1 MGTVEYNM
9 GTLCYIV
16 LLFSSVI
23 SVQILAEDSSWT
35 GYKTRYGKHYKSLEE
50 EQYRKSVWLDELQ
63 FIAEHNSEAEVGH
76 HIYTLGENEFSDQT
90 LEEFLVTMTGYN
102 DTTDAAIETEEVVF
116 PESLNF
122 PSEWDC
128 RDHGLV
134 TTVRSQGSC
143 GSCWAFSA
151 VGTLEGAWA
160 KHSGHLI
167 RLSEQELVD
176 CDKGEGGCH
185 GGGISSALTWV
196 HNHHGLMKKADYPYH
211 GHEGTCHHD
220 NSETVATLS
229 KVRHVQSKNEDDL
242 KRAVHNRGPVS
253 ISLHV
258 NKKFK
263 SYKRGVFSDVT
274 CPRNSP
280 NHALLVVGWKYSSAQ
295 KITKWFVK
303 NSWGKSWGQDGYIN
317 ILEGKNICG
326 MANSPLYAEV

>member
-9 GTLCYIV
+9 GTLCYIL

-23 SVQILAEDSSWT
+23 SVQILAEDKSWT
-35 GYKTRYGKHYKSLEE
+35 GYKTRYGKLYKSLEE
-50 EQYRKSVWLDELQ
+50 EQYRQSVWLDELQ
-63 FIAEHNSEAEVGH
+63 FIAEHNSEAELGH
-76 HIYTLGENEFSDQT
+76 HLYTLGENEFSDQK

-102 DTTDAAIETEEVVF
+102 DTADAAIETEEVVF

-122 PSEWDC
+122 PS
-128 RDHGLV
+128 
-134 TTVRSQGSC
+134 
-143 GSCWAFSA
+143 
-151 VGTLEGAWA
+151 EGAWA

-196 HNHHGLMKKADYPYH
+196 HYHHGLMKKADYPYH

-258 NKKFK
+258 NRKFK
-263 SYKRGVFSDVT
+263 SYKQGVFSDAT